1 MFWGGHILILI
12 TDFYVLL
19 FLKLCKQDVMV
30 QPFVFVC
37 KPSKMMFNSGFH
49 KSILKAKQIKKA
61 SLLACLVF
69 FLSLFLVFVFLQ
81 EVNMVITLAE
91 QTKSLQL
98 ESRLKIIMKHRCG
111 HVSQSLVLVEMLS
124 FPLDGVRKMHTW
136 SNKKFSQ
143 VILRG
148 YIL

>member
-1 MFWGGHILILI
+1 MENFMTNLLLDRKSRGQKFYNQPAFRQKQEVREPLLHLLYLKCVQLKIIHMSKWHVFLGGSILILI

-30 QPFVFVC
+30 QPFVFAC

-69 FLSLFLVFVFLQ
+69 FLSLFLVFVFFYK
-81 EVNMVITLAE
+81 
-91 QTKSLQL
+91 KS
-98 ESRLKIIMKHRCG
+98 I
-111 HVSQSLVLVEMLS
+111 
-124 FPLDGVRKMHTW
+124 W
-136 SNKKFSQ
+136 
-143 VILRG
+143 
-148 YIL
+148 